1 MPGNRASTPPMT
13 WKEGRRFRALELH
26 QEGWSNVEIAEA
38 LGVSP
43 AAVCQ
48 WLTAVATQGQES
60 LRARSRQGQG
70 QRLSPEQLQRLPSL
84 LEQGAEAHGF
94 LGAVWTCRRI
104 ALVIEREFGVV
115 YHRGYVSRLMH
126 QLKWTYQKPL
136 LRTSQRNEERIA
148 QWLSC
153 DWPALRERAKTEG
166 RTLVFVDEA
175 GFSLRPS
182 VNKTWSPAG
191 HASLMKAPLLRDH
204 LSVIGGLTWEGHLY
218 TQIHRAAI
226 NAKGAIDFLRHLL
239 HHLPGPLLMLW
250 DGARIHR
257 SRELAAFRRLDTQ
270 QRLVIEHFPAYAP
283 EVDPQEYVWQHLKHV
298 DLRNLTSYSLDQLWA
313 RLQDATSRLRGRVGL
328 LKNLVRHAGLDN

>member
-1 MPGNRASTPPMT
+1 MPASRSSTPPMT
-13 WKEGRRFRALELH
+13 WKEGRRFRALEL
-26 QEGWSNVEIAEA
+26 QRQGWSNVEIAEA

-48 WLTAVATQGQES
+48 WLTTAATQGERGLQ
-60 LRARSRQGQG
+60 ARSRQGQG
-70 QRLSPEQLQRLPSL
+70 RRLSPEQLRRLPSL

-94 LGAVWTCRRI
+94 LGALWTCRRI
-104 ALVIEREFGVV
+104 GVVIEREFGVS

-136 LRTSQRNEERIA
+136 LRTSQRNEEQIA
-148 QWLSC
+148 RWLSC
-153 DWPALRERAKTEG
+153 DWPALRLRAQNEG

-191 HASLMKAPLLRDH
+191 CSPLVSAPLLRDH
-204 LSVIGGLTWEGHLY
+204 LSVIGGLTWEGHLF
-218 TQIHRAAI
+218 TQIHHTTI
-226 NAKGAIDFLRHLL
+226 NAKAAIDFLRHLL
-239 HHLPGPLLMLW
+239 RYLPGPLLMLW

-257 SRELAAFRRLDTQ
+257 SRELAVFRQLDTQ

-298 DLRNLTSYSLDQLWA
+298 DLRNLTSQSLDQLWA
-313 RLQDATSRLRGRVGL
+313 RLQDATNRLRGRVGL
-328 LKNLVRHAGLDN
+328 LKNLVRHAGLGN